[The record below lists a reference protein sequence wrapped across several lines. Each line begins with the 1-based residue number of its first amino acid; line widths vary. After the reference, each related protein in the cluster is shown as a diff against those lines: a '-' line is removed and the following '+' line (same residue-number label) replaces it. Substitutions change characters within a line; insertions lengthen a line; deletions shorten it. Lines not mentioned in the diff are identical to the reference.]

1 MAVAIYVQGLE
12 VVLVSESRR
21 PQGYGYISKWQL
33 DVDGTIGPRFGFSA
47 VPKFFS
53 LCVCIHKLTTMTLT
67 GVLIPILELQIII
80 RYASLTTLHF
90 LACIFGIIRI
100 R

>member
-1 MAVAIYVQGLE
+1 VAVAIYVQGLE

-21 PQGYGYISKWQL
+21 PQWYGYISKWQL

-53 LCVCIHKLTTMTLT
+53 LCVCIHSLTTMTLT